1 MQKMKQGDLFQTS
14 FYFFQKN
21 LIWDKRKWSKVLFQY
36 FSIALNLAYNKNKLY
51 KILDYWPRDKL
62 NFSFSEKGLG
72 PSHFV
77 NDF

>member
-36 FSIALNLAYNKNKLY
+36 FLIALNLAYNRNKLY

-62 NFSFSEKGLG
+62 NFSFLEKGLG